1 MTRDSLGVASH
12 GEEREPPAGSRT
24 ATVAAMDVIPQKDL
38 RNHVSEVLRRVEAGE
53 SVLISV
59 AGRTVAQLS
68 PATRR
73 RWVGGD
79 DLEAVWRAP
88 APRGMQED
96 LAGFEAGLTDPFE
109 R

>member
-1 MTRDSLGVASH
+1 M
-12 GEEREPPAGSRT
+12 E
-24 ATVAAMDVIPQKDL
+24 VIPQEEL

-53 SVLISV
+53 SLLVSV

-79 DLEAVWRAP
+79 DLAAVWRTA
-88 APRGMQED
+88 APRGWEAD
-96 LAGFEAGLTDPFE
+96 LAGFEAALTDPFD